1 MEIIKLF
8 HGYFPHFPFTHAS
21 NILRNAKIFISSIV
35 LTIAPSNR
43 TFHYYFVLFSVHEPS
58 EIPNRDQ
65 S

>member
-8 HGYFPHFPFTHAS
+8 HGYFPHFPFTHA
-21 NILRNAKIFISSIV
+21 KIFISSIV

-43 TFHYYFVLFSVHEPS
+43 TSYYYFVLFSVHEPS